1 MGENS
6 LLEKIRVIYGLRV
19 EQGSMFYTGVT
30 GEASQ
35 DLKDEKTLDELNFL
49 PSLNLVYKATKDMN
63 IRASYTQT
71 LARPSFKE
79 KSNAQIFDPITK
91 RTFVG
96 NIDLQQTE
104 IQNYDLRWEWF
115 LGPREL
121 ISIAGFYK
129 QFDGHIELVAFETAP
144 DNLKPR
150 NSGSAEVLG
159 VEMEVKKSLG
169 FLANE
174 TSKILNRFFIG
185 GNLTLVQSAVDMR
198 EVNTGNEGQTEY
210 ELRLENL
217 RPGETIDFE
226 RDMAGQS
233 PYSIN
238 ANLSYEII
246 EKQMN
251 FSLAYNVQGEQL
263 TIIASGRRPDV
274 YTIPFQSLDFN
285 AYYSFGE
292 KLNSRITL
300 GANNL
305 LDDDR
310 TLVYRSFG
318 ASDQVFQSFK
328 PGTTI
333 RLSYRYTF

>member
-1 MGENS
+1 
-6 LLEKIRVIYGLRV
+6 
-19 EQGSMFYTGVT
+19 
-30 GEASQ
+30 
-35 DLKDEKTLDELNFL
+35 
-49 PSLNLVYKATKDMN
+49 
-63 IRASYTQT
+63 
-71 LARPSFKE
+71 
-79 KSNAQIFDPITK
+79 
-91 RTFVG
+91 
-96 NIDLQQTE
+96 
-104 IQNYDLRWEWF
+104 
-115 LGPREL
+115 
-121 ISIAGFYK
+121 
-129 QFDGHIELVAFETAP
+129 
-144 DNLKPR
+144 
-150 NSGSAEVLG
+150 
-159 VEMEVKKSLG
+159 
-169 FLANE
+169 
-174 TSKILNRFFIG
+174 
-185 GNLTLVQSAVDMR
+185 MR

-217 RPGETIDFE
+217 RPGETIGFE